1 MKSLAAFKR
10 RLEVGKKLHT
20 IHHGYGKETDQEVDL
35 GIREISIVQ
44 SNSFALKTKRVG
56 GEEVDSWL
64 EYPKAADCKFPDENT
79 IEIWEPAYNNEE
91 NHHWTGTFK
100 SLTYKFID

>member
-1 MKSLAAFKR
+1 MNSLAAFKR

-35 GIREISIVQ
+35 GTREISIVQ

-56 GEEVDSWL
+56 GEEVDSWCY
-64 EYPKAADCKFPDENT
+64 YPKSSDCRFPDKNT
-79 IEIWEPAYNNEE
+79 IEMWEPAYNDEVNDRSYKAY
-91 NHHWTGTFK
+91 K